1 MENPR
6 NSRSE
11 DFYIFTYI
19 QITVYYRILLSKYSF
34 IVSQQ
39 KSATSYLLLTSP
51 PKIGSSPFI
60 SAKRFKQYY
69 TIMISRGTTR
79 KLLP

>member
-1 MENPR
+1 M
-6 NSRSE
+6 
-11 DFYIFTYI
+11 FWGFFHII
-19 QITVYYRILLSKYSF
+19 QAAAYYKVLLSKYSF
-34 IVSQQ
+34 TVSQQ